1 MIDDVINRL
10 ASLGY
15 TVIASDSWLLNFLI
29 QKVTD
34 QIKNYCNI
42 SELPNR
48 IHSIAVDIVCGQF
61 LYERK
66 ANLDTSLSFFN
77 LESAVKQISEGD
89 TSITYAIGDG
99 NSTPEMRLDTLI
111 NYLIN
116 HGKNELESYRCL
128 KW

>member
-1 MIDDVINRL
+1 MKGKQIWIL
-10 ASLGY
+10 ACL
-15 TVIASDSWLLNFLI
+15 
-29 QKVTD
+29 
-34 QIKNYCNI
+34 
-42 SELPNR
+42 
-48 IHSIAVDIVCGQF
+48 
-61 LYERK
+61 
-66 ANLDTSLSFFN
+66 FFN

-111 NYLIN
+111 DYLIN